1 MPDVL
6 RQVPGAI
13 LGFLLLFLFLAA
25 PPSASGQSMASELE
39 SGPEAPLRLQE
50 ALAQALQ
57 HNPELAAYSEEIRAR
72 EAEALQAGLR
82 PNPVLSLEAE
92 NVFGSGDFSGTDAAE
107 TTASLSQAIE
117 LGNKRSR
124 RRELAEA
131 ETTLAQSEYAVAKAD
146 IFAKTADSFIAVLAA
161 QERLQLV
168 DELATLAKQVLGT
181 VEERIA
187 AGKAAAT
194 ESVRA
199 RIQWRELEVAR
210 EKVRRD
216 LAAARRTLAAH
227 MGFAAEDF
235 GTAAGDLSRVADLPD
250 LTDLERLI
258 VDGPSI
264 SRRAADTERRRR
276 VVALERSRRLP
287 DLEVGLGV
295 RNLRESDDTALVLG
309 VSIPLPVFNRNQG
322 AIAAAGSRLDQARA
336 DERNT
341 LLQTKATLSATWQ
354 EMATAHEEAE
364 VLGKEILPA
373 ARQALEA
380 SEYGYRAGKFGILD
394 VLDAQRTLV
403 EAQGRHLDALATC
416 HRASNELNRLLGRGF
431 PRAGIRHPFPPPP
444 RSDSP

>member
-13 LGFLLLFLFLAA
+13 LGFLLLFLCLAA
-25 PPSASGQSMASELE
+25 PAPVSGQPKGSELE
-39 SGPEAPLRLQE
+39 SGPGEPLRLQE

-57 HNPELAAYSEEIRAR
+57 HNPGLAAYSEEIRAR
-72 EAEALQAGLR
+72 EAEALQAGFR
-82 PNPVLSLEAE
+82 PNPLLSFEAE
-92 NVFGSGDFSGTDAAE
+92 NVFGSGDFSGTGAAE
-107 TTASLSQAIE
+107 TTVSLSQAIE
-117 LGNKRSR
+117 LGGKRSR

-131 ETTLAQSEYAVAKAD
+131 QTTLAQREYAVAKAD

-161 QERLQLV
+161 QERLQLA

-199 RIQWRELEVAR
+199 RIQWRELEVTR

-227 MGFAAEDF
+227 MGFAAADF
-235 GTAAGDLSRVADLPD
+235 GTAVGDLSRVADLPD

-258 VDGPSI
+258 ADGPSI
-264 SRRAADTERRRR
+264 SRRVADTERRHR
-276 VVALERSRRLP
+276 VVALESARRFP

-295 RNLRESDDTALVLG
+295 RNLRESDDNALVLG

-322 AIAAAGSRLDQARA
+322 AIAAAGSRLGQARA
-336 DERNT
+336 EERNA
-341 LLQTKATLSATWQ
+341 LLQTQAALTGAGQ
-354 EMATAHEEAE
+354 EMAAAHEEAE
-364 VLGKEILPA
+364 ALGIAILPA

-380 SEYGYRAGKFGILD
+380 AEYGYRAGKFGILD
-394 VLDAQRTLV
+394 VLDAQRTMV
-403 EAQGRHLDALATC
+403 EAQERHLDALATF
-416 HRASNELNRLLGRGF
+416 HRASNELNRLLGRGL
-431 PRAGIRHPFPPPP
+431 PESLNPAPV
-444 RSDSP
+444 SAAAKE

>member
-1 MPDVL
+1 
-6 RQVPGAI
+6 
-13 LGFLLLFLFLAA
+13 
-25 PPSASGQSMASELE
+25 MASELK
-39 SGPEAPLRLQE
+39 SDPEVPLRLQQ

-72 EAEALQAGLR
+72 EAEALQAGFR
-82 PNPVLSLEAE
+82 PNPLLSFEAE

-107 TTASLSQAIE
+107 TTVSLSQAIE

-131 ETTLAQSEYAVAKAD
+131 ETTLAQSDYAVAKAD

-161 QERLQLV
+161 QERLQLAA
-168 DELATLAKQVLGT
+168 ELATLAKQVLGT

-199 RIQWRELEVAR
+199 RMQWRELEVTR
-210 EKVRRD
+210 EKARRD

-227 MGFAAEDF
+227 MGFAAADF
-235 GTAAGDLSRVADLPD
+235 GTAAGDLSRMADPPE

-258 VDGPSI
+258 TDGPSI

-276 VVALERSRRLP
+276 AVALESARRFP

-295 RNLRESDDTALVLG
+295 RNLRESDDNALVLG
-309 VSIPLPVFNRNQG
+309 VAIPLPVFNRNQG
-322 AIAAAGSRLDQARA
+322 AVAAAGNRLDQARA
-336 DERNT
+336 EERNA
-341 LLQTKATLSATWQ
+341 LLQTKATLNATWQ
-354 EMATAHEEAE
+354 EMATAREEAE

-373 ARQALEA
+373 ARQTLETA
-380 SEYGYRAGKFGILD
+380 EYGYRAGKFGILD

-403 EAQGRHLDALATC
+403 EAQGRHLDALATF
-416 HRASNELNRLLGRGF
+416 HRASNELNRLLGREL
-431 PRAGIRHPFPPPP
+431 PESSNPATV
-444 RSDSP
+444 SAAAKE

>member
-13 LGFLLLFLFLAA
+13 LGFLLLFLCLAA
-25 PPSASGQSMASELE
+25 PAPVSGQPKDSEE
-39 SGPEAPLRLQE
+39 VPIPGEPLRFQE

-107 TTASLSQAIE
+107 TTVSLSQAIE
-117 LGNKRSR
+117 LGGKRSR

-227 MGFAAEDF
+227 MGFEAADF

-258 VDGPSI
+258 ADGPSI
-264 SRRAADTERRRR
+264 SRRAADTERRHR
-276 VVALERSRRLP
+276 VVALERARRLP

-295 RNLRESDDTALVLG
+295 RNLRESDDSALVLG

-336 DERNT
+336 DERNA
-341 LLQTKATLSATWQ
+341 LLQTKATLNATWQ
-354 EMATAHEEAE
+354 EMAIAHEEAE

-403 EAQGRHLDALATC
+403 EAQGRHLDALATF
-416 HRASNELNRLLGRGF
+416 HRASNELNRLLGRGG
-431 PRAGIRHPFPPPP
+431 PENWNSAPVPASAKG
-444 RSDSP
+444 